1 MKAQLIS
8 RILKIFQILTQSVVK
23 YANKQLCESD
33 LEDEMI
39 ADLRKQL
46 KKYLS
51 DMPIDE
57 LVKCNNDGMFN
68 DIHVMRIV
76 VVKLKIRGIY
86 KRHEFSSIRQTY
98 KSLKDKES
106 EKRRCAEAESIIS
119 LKLAP
124 SLNPKVLKHI
134 QRGEYRNP
142 CNFQNCEGYPVYK
155 KNPCKE
161 DLSMN

>member
-8 RILKIFQILTQSVVK
+8 CILKIFQILTQSVVK

-33 LEDEMI
+33 LEDELI
-39 ADLRKQL
+39 ADLNKQL
-46 KKYLS
+46 KKYSS

-57 LVKCNNDGMFN
+57 LVKCNNDGVFN

-76 VVKLKIRGIY
+76 VVELKIHGIY

-124 SLNPKVLKHI
+124 SLNPK
-134 QRGEYRNP
+134 GENSLLAITA
-142 CNFQNCEGYPVYK
+142 
-155 KNPCKE
+155 
-161 DLSMN
+161 DLEK